1 MQFVFRALSLAR
13 RFSLSFSVAARKM
26 GLERTLVE
34 LSSEERTS
42 RNLLIDGCPS
52 AAGHDVNNQTN

>member
-1 MQFVFRALSLAR
+1 
-13 RFSLSFSVAARKM
+13 M